1 MGSLSLERAS
11 GIQTRAR
18 LWGHGHWEGTQ
29 VSQWE
34 PGPQMSVGGSL
45 VTAPRCHERPQAS
58 ARSEAGGW
66 KGVGSGFGAE
76 RWF

>member
-11 GIQTRAR
+11 GIQTRAG
-18 LWGHGHWEGTQ
+18 LWGHGHWEGTR